1 MLNQT
6 QLLQQILCTLKCNH
20 DNSSANNGNVNND
33 KQTALLAEIKQAIEN
48 NTSVLKAELDEM
60 QTAVTDTIQEV
71 IASIDDGIEVTATQK
86 GKWQVEVTNPTDLDE
101 LAGKIT
107 KALENLNV
115 TIAGQ
120 KADLNVNITN
130 DKLTVTVDNFPQPQN
145 YTDSLTSIIAKLEKL
160 QQTIKQQNQVVWS
173 GKYTSKETISDK
185 KHIVITVRK
194 GKVKIFVNGEPHFV
208 EYGKDNGDDVHIYR
222 TEPIYGT
229 VTIEPISGYVEYIVE
244 HGGDL

>member
-1 MLNQT
+1 MFNQT
-6 QLLQQILCTLKCNH
+6 QLLQKILCAIECQNDKP
-20 DNSSANNGNVNND
+20 NNGNANQHTN
-33 KQTALLAEIKQAIEN
+33 LLKEIKQAIEN

-60 QTAVTDTIQEV
+60 QTAVTNTIQEV

-86 GKWQVEVTNPTDLDE
+86 GKWQVEVINPTDLVDLNN
-101 LAGKIT
+101 LADKIAT
-107 KALENLNV
+107 ALKGLEV

-120 KADLNVNITN
+120 RADLNVNITN

-145 YTDSLTSIIAKLEKL
+145 YSDDLTDIIAKLE
-160 QQTIKQQNQVVWS
+160 QIEQAIKQHNQVVWS
-173 GKYTSKETISDK
+173 GKYTNTQTISNK

-208 EYGKDNGDDVHIYR
+208 EYGKDDADDVHIYR

-229 VTIEPISGYVEYIVE
+229 VTVEPIGVYAEYIIE